1 MIRSLG
7 LIFLLSSLLAGCAD
21 IEPET
26 QGTAFVSMRLEQD
39 SSNQRSTAKGITPEE
54 AKTILVVL
62 RPPSQCSSNYGN
74 STQDMDRALL
84 DLSTQEVELMVP
96 LETQMKLCLYF
107 FSEDYGLTELNTGD
121 VEAESF
127 GESDVFI
134 VDSETTS
141 ATIDVVYW
149 GTFYSTLTAK
159 ISSKSSAGFIV
170 GTSGSFKLSDLTGI
184 ALKEENFTIADNQGH
199 IITVEELAYVS
210 STSYTYQVEIDGF
223 SNEVNTFVVSNSEET
238 LDIKLTPNPVD
249 ISWISFENLDVAQI
263 GTTDEANASGTL
275 VIKVP
280 LAQQD
285 GVKQILS
292 TMVVKN
298 STNSVTINVTPP
310 TNLPAASL
318 VDEEFVHYR
327 IDFTANKV
335 KLETGSN
342 LFDVII
348 SIGGKSK
355 QVEIGSVSYDACV
368 DANTMCLKLTWSD
381 GSDPDLHSMYWPDWG
396 YTEPLGAGLAFD
408 DQNHVYGH
416 PSYQKWLLT
425 GDKVHLEDATT
436 LPTLINASNQTSFTI
451 DAGANTLVLPG
462 SDLTDVTVSTP
473 VLLSSDGTLPGG
485 LDAGIIYYLHGIDD
499 VNKTVQLATN
509 SLNAM
514 QGIAV
519 IITDQGSGT
528 HTLTALG
535 AETQV
540 WSTNDGKVGDGTYL
554 VWVEDVSNAD
564 LQGVRVELSGPG
576 LNPSI
581 TNGPFRFK
589 DLDDGV
595 TEAQNLTEPYQQ
607 HVFLIQVQNG
617 SIVRSDK
624 IPVGSTVDALKNG
637 LNAEIGNLP
646 ASLF

>member
-7 LIFLLSSLLAGCAD
+7 LIFLFSSLLAGCAD

-39 SSNQRSTAKGITPEE
+39 SSNQRSAAKGITPEE

-62 RPPSQCSSNYGN
+62 RPPSQCSSNYGK

-107 FSEDYGLTELNTGD
+107 FSEGYGLTELNTGD

-170 GTSGSFKLSDLTGI
+170 GASGSFKLSDLTGI

-249 ISWISFENLDVAQI
+249 ISWISFENLDVTQI

-280 LAQQD
+280 LAQRD

-327 IDFTANKV
+327 LDFTAKNV

-436 LPTLINASNQTSFTI
+436 LPTLINASNQTTFTV
-451 DAGANTLVLPG
+451 DAGANTLLLSS
-462 SDLTDVTVSTP
+462 SDQADVTVSTP

-485 LDAGIIYYLHGIDD
+485 LDAGTIYYLHGIDN

-514 QGIAV
+514 QGTAV
-519 IITDQGSGT
+519 ILTDQGSGT

-540 WSTNDGKVGDGTYL
+540 WSTNNGKVGDGTYL

>member
-1 MIRSLG
+1 MARSFWMILV
-7 LIFLLSSLLAGCAD
+7 LLPMIQSCAD
-21 IEPET
+21 IETET
-26 QGTAFVSMRLEQD
+26 TGKATVSMRLEQD
-39 SSNQRSTAKGITPEE
+39 RSSHRSSFRGITPEE
-54 AKTILVVL
+54 ANTILVVL
-62 RPPSQCSSNYGN
+62 RPPSQCSPNYGN

-84 DLSTQEVELMVP
+84 NLSTQEVELIVP
-96 LETQMKLCLYF
+96 LGTQMKLCLYF
-107 FSEDYGLTELNTGD
+107 FSGKYSLPGLSTGD
-121 VEAESF
+121 FEAESF
-127 GESDVFI
+127 GESDVFT
-134 VDSETTS
+134 VEADTTS
-141 ATIDVVYW
+141 AIIDVVYW

-159 ISSKSSAGFIV
+159 ISSKSSAGLII

-184 ALKEENFTIADNQGH
+184 ALKEDNFTIADNQSH
-199 IITVEELAYVS
+199 IVTLEELAYG
-210 STSYTYQVEIDGF
+210 SYTYQVKMGGF
-223 SNEVNTFVVSNSEET
+223 SNEVNTFVVSSTEET

-249 ISWISFENLDVAQI
+249 ISWVSFENLSVAQI
-263 GTTDEANASGTL
+263 GTTDQADATGTL
-275 VIKVP
+275 VVKVP
-280 LAQQD
+280 LDQQD
-285 GVKQILS
+285 NVKQILS

-310 TNLPAASL
+310 TKLPTASS

-327 IDFTANKV
+327 IDFTANNV
-335 KLETGSN
+335 TMETGSN

-348 SIGGKSK
+348 TIGGQSK
-355 QVEIGSVSYDACV
+355 QVEMGSVSYDACV

-396 YTEPLGAGLAFD
+396 YTKPLGAGLAFD

-451 DAGANTLVLPG
+451 DAGANTLVLSG
-462 SDLTDVTVSTP
+462 SDLTDVSVSTP
-473 VLLSSDGTLPGG
+473 VLLSSGGTLPGG
-485 LDAGIIYYLHGIDD
+485 LDAGTIYYLHGIDN
-499 VNKTVQLATN
+499 VNKTVQLAIN

-514 QGIAV
+514 QGTAV
-519 IITDQGSGT
+519 NITDQGSGT

-540 WSTNDGKVGDGTYL
+540 WSTNNGKVGDGTYL

-581 TNGPFRFK
+581 THGPFRFK
-589 DLDDGV
+589 YSDEGV
-595 TEAQNLTEPYQQ
+595 TAQNLTEPYQQ

-617 SIVRSDK
+617 SIVRSDE
-624 IPVGSTVDALKNG
+624 IPIGSTVDALKNG
-637 LNAEIGNLP
+637 LKAEIGELP
-646 ASLF
+646 ASIIVQ

>member
-1 MIRSLG
+1 MARSFWMILV
-7 LIFLLSSLLAGCAD
+7 LLPMIQSCAD
-21 IEPET
+21 IETET
-26 QGTAFVSMRLEQD
+26 TGKATVSMRLEQD
-39 SSNQRSTAKGITPEE
+39 RSSHRSSFRGITPEE
-54 AKTILVVL
+54 ANTILVVL
-62 RPPSQCSSNYGN
+62 RPPSQCSPSYGN

-84 DLSTQEVELMVP
+84 NLSTQEVELIVP
-96 LETQMKLCLYF
+96 LGTQMKLCLYF
-107 FSEDYGLTELNTGD
+107 FSGKYSLPGLSTGD
-121 VEAESF
+121 FEAESF
-127 GESDVFI
+127 GESDVFT
-134 VDSETTS
+134 VKADTTS
-141 ATIDVVYW
+141 AIIDVVYW

-159 ISSKSSAGFIV
+159 ISSKSSAGLII

-184 ALKEENFTIADNQGH
+184 ALKEDNFTIADNQSH
-199 IITVEELAYVS
+199 IVTLEELAYG
-210 STSYTYQVEIDGF
+210 SYTYQVKMGGF
-223 SNEVNTFVVSNSEET
+223 SNEVNTFVVSSLEET

-249 ISWISFENLDVAQI
+249 ISWVSFENLSVAQI
-263 GTTDEANASGTL
+263 GTTDQADATGTL
-275 VIKVP
+275 VVKVP
-280 LAQQD
+280 LDQQD
-285 GVKQILS
+285 NVKQILS

-298 STNSVTINVTPP
+298 NTNSVTINVTPP
-310 TNLPAASL
+310 TKLPTASS

-327 IDFTANKV
+327 IDFTANNV
-335 KLETGSN
+335 TMETGSN

-348 SIGGKSK
+348 TIGGQSK
-355 QVEIGSVSYDACV
+355 QVQMGSVSYDACV

-396 YTEPLGAGLAFD
+396 YTETLVSGLAFD

-436 LPTLINASNQTSFTI
+436 LPTLINASNQTTFTV
-451 DAGANTLVLPG
+451 DAGANTLVLSG
-462 SDLTDVTVSTP
+462 SDLADVSVSTP

-485 LDAGIIYYLHGIDD
+485 LDAGTIYYLHGIDD

-540 WSTNDGKVGDGTYL
+540 WSTNNGKVGDGTYL

-581 TNGPFRFK
+581 THGPFRFK

-595 TEAQNLTEPYQQ
+595 TEAQNLTDPYQQ

-624 IPVGSTVDALKNG
+624 IPVGSTVDALRNG
-637 LNAEIGNLP
+637 FNAEIGELP

>member
-1 MIRSLG
+1 MARSFWMILV
-7 LIFLLSSLLAGCAD
+7 LLSMIPSCAD
-21 IEPET
+21 IETET
-26 QGTAFVSMRLEQD
+26 TGKATVSMRLEQD
-39 SSNQRSTAKGITPEE
+39 RSSHRSSFRGITPEE
-54 AKTILVVL
+54 ANTILVVL
-62 RPPSQCSSNYGN
+62 RPPSQCSPSYGN

-84 DLSTQEVELMVP
+84 NLSTQEVELIVP
-96 LETQMKLCLYF
+96 LGTQMKLCLYF
-107 FSEDYGLTELNTGD
+107 FSGKYSLPVLSTGD
-121 VEAESF
+121 FEAESF
-127 GESDVFI
+127 GESDVFT
-134 VDSETTS
+134 VKADTTS
-141 ATIDVVYW
+141 AIIDVVYW

-159 ISSKSSAGFIV
+159 ISSKSSAGLII

-184 ALKEENFTIADNQGH
+184 ALKEDNFTIADNQSH
-199 IITVEELAYVS
+199 IVTLEELAYG
-210 STSYTYQVEIDGF
+210 SYTYQVKMGGF
-223 SNEVNTFVVSNSEET
+223 SNEVNTFVVSSLEET

-249 ISWISFENLDVAQI
+249 ISWVSFENLSVAQI
-263 GTTDEANASGTL
+263 GTTDQADATGTL
-275 VIKVP
+275 VVKVP
-280 LAQQD
+280 LDQQD
-285 GVKQILS
+285 NVKQILS

-310 TNLPAASL
+310 TKLPTASS

-327 IDFTANKV
+327 IDFTANNV
-335 KLETGSN
+335 TMETGSN

-348 SIGGKSK
+348 TIGGQSK
-355 QVEIGSVSYDACV
+355 QVEMGSVSYDACV

-436 LPTLINASNQTSFTI
+436 LPTLINASNQTRFTV
-451 DAGANTLVLPG
+451 DADANTLVLLG

-473 VLLSSDGTLPGG
+473 VLVSSDGTIPGG
-485 LDAGIIYYLHGIDD
+485 LDAGTIYYLHGIDD

-540 WSTNDGKVGDGTYL
+540 WSTNNGKVGDGTYL
-554 VWVEDVSNAD
+554 VWVEDVSSAD

-576 LNPSI
+576 LDSSI

>member
-7 LIFLLSSLLAGCAD
+7 LIFLFSTLLAGCAD

-39 SSNQRSTAKGITPEE
+39 SSNQRTTAKGITPEE

-107 FSEDYGLTELNTGD
+107 FSEEYGLTELNTGD

-184 ALKEENFTIADNQGH
+184 ALKEENFTIADNQSH
-199 IITVEELAYVS
+199 MILVEELAYG
-210 STSYTYQVEIDGF
+210 SYTYQVEIDGF

-249 ISWISFENLDVAQI
+249 ISWISFENLDVTQI

-280 LAQQD
+280 LAQRD

-327 IDFTANKV
+327 LDFTANNV

-348 SIGGKSK
+348 SIGGKSN

-436 LPTLINASNQTSFTI
+436 LPTLINASNQTTFTV
-451 DAGANTLVLPG
+451 DAGANTLVLSG
-462 SDLTDVTVSTP
+462 SDLADVSVSTP

-485 LDAGIIYYLHGIDD
+485 LDAGTIYYLHGIDN

-514 QGIAV
+514 QGTAV
-519 IITDQGSGT
+519 KITDQGSGT

-540 WSTNDGKVGDGTYL
+540 WSTNNGKVGDGTYL

-624 IPVGSTVDALKNG
+624 IPVGSTVDALRNG
-637 LNAEIGNLP
+637 FNAEIGELP

>member
-7 LIFLLSSLLAGCAD
+7 LIFLLFSLLAGCAD

-39 SSNQRSTAKGITPEE
+39 SSNQRSAAKGITPEE

-149 GTFYSTLTAK
+149 GTFYSTMTAK
-159 ISSKSSAGFIV
+159 ISSKSSAGFII
-170 GTSGSFKLSDLTGI
+170 GTSGSFKLSDLTGV
-184 ALKEENFTIADNQGH
+184 ALKEDNFTISDNQSH
-199 IITVEELAYVS
+199 MIIVEELAYG
-210 STSYTYQVEIDGF
+210 SYTYQVEMSGF

-275 VIKVP
+275 VIQVP
-280 LAQQD
+280 LAQQE

-327 IDFTANKV
+327 IDFTANNV

-396 YTEPLGAGLAFD
+396 YTETLGTGSVFD

-436 LPTLINASNQTSFTI
+436 LPTLINASNQTVFTI
-451 DAGANTLVLPG
+451 DAGANTLFLSG
-462 SDLTDVTVSTP
+462 SDLADVSVSTP

-485 LDAGIIYYLHGIDD
+485 LDAGTIYYLHGIDN

-514 QGIAV
+514 QGTAV
-519 IITDQGSGT
+519 NITDQGSGT

-540 WSTNDGKVGDGTYL
+540 WSTNNGKVGDGTYL

-589 DLDDGV
+589 DLDDGL

-624 IPVGSTVDALKNG
+624 ILVGSTVDALKNG

>member
-1 MIRSLG
+1 MIRSFG
-7 LIFLLSSLLAGCAD
+7 LIFLLLSMLAGCAD

-39 SSNQRSTAKGITPEE
+39 PSNQRSAAKGITPEE

-84 DLSTQEVELMVP
+84 NLSTQEVELIVP

-107 FSEDYGLTELNTGD
+107 FSQEYGLTDLNTGGI
-121 VEAESF
+121 EAESF

-134 VDSETTS
+134 VDAETTS

-149 GTFYSTLTAK
+149 GTFYSTLTAN
-159 ISSKSSAGFIV
+159 ISSKSSAGFII
-170 GTSGSFKLSDLTGI
+170 GTSGSFKLSDLTGV
-184 ALKEENFTIADNQGH
+184 ALKEDNFTIADNQSH
-199 IITVEELAYVS
+199 IITVEELAYG
-210 STSYTYQVEIDGF
+210 SYTYQVEMGGF
-223 SNEVNTFVVSNSEET
+223 SNEVNTFVVGNSEET

-249 ISWISFENLDVAQI
+249 ISWISFENLNVAQI
-263 GTTDEANASGTL
+263 GTTDEANASGIL

-280 LAQQD
+280 LSQQD

-318 VDEEFVHYR
+318 VDEEYVHYR
-327 IDFTANKV
+327 LDFTAYNV

-396 YTEPLGAGLAFD
+396 YTETLGTGSAFD

-436 LPTLINASNQTSFTI
+436 LPTLINASNQTAFTI
-451 DAGANTLVLPG
+451 DAGANTLFLSG
-462 SDLTDVTVSTP
+462 SDLADVTVSTP

-485 LDAGIIYYLHGIDD
+485 LNAGTTYYLHGIDN

-514 QGIAV
+514 QGVAV
-519 IITDQGSGT
+519 NLEIYQGSGT

-540 WSTNDGKVGDGTYL
+540 WSTNNGKVGDGTYL
-554 VWVEDVSNAD
+554 VWVEDVSSAD

-581 TNGPFRFK
+581 INGPFRFK
-589 DLDDGV
+589 DLDDGE

-617 SIVRSDK
+617 SIVRSDD
-624 IPVGSTVDALKNG
+624 IPVGNTVDALKNG
-637 LNAEIGNLP
+637 LNAEIGDLP

>member
-1 MIRSLG
+1 MARSFWMILV
-7 LIFLLSSLLAGCAD
+7 LLSMIPSCAD
-21 IEPET
+21 IETET
-26 QGTAFVSMRLEQD
+26 TGKATVSMRLEQD
-39 SSNQRSTAKGITPEE
+39 RSSHRSSFRGITPEE
-54 AKTILVVL
+54 ANTILVVL
-62 RPPSQCSSNYGN
+62 RPPSQCSPSYGN

-84 DLSTQEVELMVP
+84 NLSTQEVELIVP
-96 LETQMKLCLYF
+96 LGTQMKLCLYF
-107 FSEDYGLTELNTGD
+107 FSGKYSLPGLSTGD
-121 VEAESF
+121 FEAESF
-127 GESDVFI
+127 GESDVFT
-134 VDSETTS
+134 VEADTTS
-141 ATIDVVYW
+141 AIIDVVYW
-149 GTFYSTLTAK
+149 GTFYSKLTAK
-159 ISSKSSAGFIV
+159 ISSKSSAGLII

-184 ALKEENFTIADNQGH
+184 ALKEDNFTIADNQSH
-199 IITVEELAYVS
+199 IVTLEELAYG
-210 STSYTYQVEIDGF
+210 SYTYQVKMGGF
-223 SNEVNTFVVSNSEET
+223 SNEVNTFVVSSLEET

-249 ISWISFENLDVAQI
+249 ISWVSFENLSVAQI
-263 GTTDEANASGTL
+263 GTTDQADATGTL
-275 VIKVP
+275 VVKVP
-280 LAQQD
+280 LDQQD
-285 GVKQILS
+285 NVKQILS

-310 TNLPAASL
+310 TKLPTASS

-327 IDFTANKV
+327 IDFTANNV
-335 KLETGSN
+335 TMETGSN

-348 SIGGKSK
+348 TIGGQSK
-355 QVEIGSVSYDACV
+355 QVEMGSVSYDACV

-436 LPTLINASNQTSFTI
+436 LPTLINASNQTRFTV
-451 DAGANTLVLPG
+451 DADANTLVLLG

-473 VLLSSDGTLPGG
+473 VLVSSDGTIPGG
-485 LDAGIIYYLHGIDD
+485 LDAGTIYYLHGIDD

-514 QGIAV
+514 QGTAV

-540 WSTNDGKVGDGTYL
+540 WSTNNGKVGDGTYL

>member
-1 MIRSLG
+1 MARSFWMILV
-7 LIFLLSSLLAGCAD
+7 LLPMIQSCAD
-21 IEPET
+21 IETET
-26 QGTAFVSMRLEQD
+26 TGKATVSMRLEQD
-39 SSNQRSTAKGITPEE
+39 RSSHRSSFRGITPEE
-54 AKTILVVL
+54 ANTILVVL
-62 RPPSQCSSNYGN
+62 RPPSQCSPNYGN
-74 STQDMDRALL
+74 SNQDMDRALL
-84 DLSTQEVELMVP
+84 NLSTQEVELIVP
-96 LETQMKLCLYF
+96 LGTQMKLCLYF
-107 FSEDYGLTELNTGD
+107 FSGKYSLPVLSTGD
-121 VEAESF
+121 FEAESF
-127 GESDVFI
+127 GESDVFT
-134 VDSETTS
+134 VEADTTS
-141 ATIDVVYW
+141 AIIDVVYW

-159 ISSKSSAGFIV
+159 ISSKSSAGLII

-184 ALKEENFTIADNQGH
+184 ALKEDNFTIADNQSH
-199 IITVEELAYVS
+199 IVTLEELAYG
-210 STSYTYQVEIDGF
+210 SYTYQVKMGGF
-223 SNEVNTFVVSNSEET
+223 SNEVNTFVVSSLEET

-249 ISWISFENLDVAQI
+249 ISWVSFENLSVAQI
-263 GTTDEANASGTL
+263 GTTDQADATGTL
-275 VIKVP
+275 VVKVP
-280 LAQQD
+280 LDQQD
-285 GVKQILS
+285 NVKQILS

-310 TNLPAASL
+310 TKLPTASS

-327 IDFTANKV
+327 IDFTANNV
-335 KLETGSN
+335 TMETGSN

-348 SIGGKSK
+348 TIGGQSK
-355 QVEIGSVSYDACV
+355 QVEMGSVSYDACV

-381 GSDPDLHSMYWPDWG
+381 GSDPDLHSMYWPDWS

-436 LPTLINASNQTSFTI
+436 LPTLINASNQTTFTV
-451 DAGANTLVLPG
+451 DAGANTLFLSG
-462 SDLTDVTVSTP
+462 SDLTDVSVSTP
-473 VLLSSDGTLPGG
+473 VLLSSGGTLPGG
-485 LDAGIIYYLHGIDD
+485 LDAGTIYYLHGIDD

-540 WSTNDGKVGDGTYL
+540 WSTNNGKVGDGTYL

-581 TNGPFRFK
+581 THGPFRFK
-589 DLDDGV
+589 YSDEGV
-595 TEAQNLTEPYQQ
+595 TAQNLTEPYQQ

-617 SIVRSDK
+617 SIVRSDE
-624 IPVGSTVDALKNG
+624 IPIGSTVDALKNG
-637 LNAEIGNLP
+637 LKAEIGELP
-646 ASLF
+646 ASIIVQ

>member
-1 MIRSLG
+1 MARSFWMILV
-7 LIFLLSSLLAGCAD
+7 LLSMIPSCAD
-21 IEPET
+21 IETET
-26 QGTAFVSMRLEQD
+26 TGKATVSMRLEQD
-39 SSNQRSTAKGITPEE
+39 RSSHRSSFRGITPEE
-54 AKTILVVL
+54 ANTILVVL
-62 RPPSQCSSNYGN
+62 RPPSQCSPNYGN
-74 STQDMDRALL
+74 SNQDMDRALL
-84 DLSTQEVELMVP
+84 NLSTQEVELIVP
-96 LETQMKLCLYF
+96 LGTQMKLCLYF
-107 FSEDYGLTELNTGD
+107 FSGKYSLPVLSTGD
-121 VEAESF
+121 FEAESF
-127 GESDVFI
+127 GESDVFT
-134 VDSETTS
+134 VKADTTS
-141 ATIDVVYW
+141 AIIDVVYW

-159 ISSKSSAGFIV
+159 ISSKSSAGLII

-184 ALKEENFTIADNQGH
+184 ALKEDNFTIADNQSH
-199 IITVEELAYVS
+199 IVTLEELAYG
-210 STSYTYQVEIDGF
+210 SYTYQVKMGGF
-223 SNEVNTFVVSNSEET
+223 SNEVNTFVVSSLEET

-249 ISWISFENLDVAQI
+249 ISWVSFENLSVAQI
-263 GTTDEANASGTL
+263 GTTDQADATGTL
-275 VIKVP
+275 VVKVP
-280 LAQQD
+280 LDQQD
-285 GVKQILS
+285 NVKQILS

-310 TNLPAASL
+310 TKLPTASS

-327 IDFTANKV
+327 IDFTANNV
-335 KLETGSN
+335 TMETGSN

-348 SIGGKSK
+348 TIGGQSK
-355 QVEIGSVSYDACV
+355 QVEMGSVSYDACV

-436 LPTLINASNQTSFTI
+436 LPTLINASNQTRFTV
-451 DAGANTLVLPG
+451 DADANTLVLLG

-473 VLLSSDGTLPGG
+473 VLVSSDGTIPGG
-485 LDAGIIYYLHGIDD
+485 LDAGTIYYLHGIDD

-581 TNGPFRFK
+581 THGPFRFK

-595 TEAQNLTEPYQQ
+595 TEAQNLTDPYQQ

-624 IPVGSTVDALKNG
+624 IPVGSTVDALRNG
-637 LNAEIGNLP
+637 FNAEIGELP

>member
-1 MIRSLG
+1 MARSFWMILV
-7 LIFLLSSLLAGCAD
+7 LLPMIQSCAD
-21 IEPET
+21 IETET
-26 QGTAFVSMRLEQD
+26 TGKATVSMRLEQD
-39 SSNQRSTAKGITPEE
+39 RSSHRSSFRGITPEE
-54 AKTILVVL
+54 ANTILVVL
-62 RPPSQCSSNYGN
+62 RPPSQCSPNYGN

-84 DLSTQEVELMVP
+84 NLSTQEVELIVP
-96 LETQMKLCLYF
+96 LGTQMKLCLYF
-107 FSEDYGLTELNTGD
+107 FSGKYSLPGLSTGD
-121 VEAESF
+121 FEAESF
-127 GESDVFI
+127 GESDVFT
-134 VDSETTS
+134 VEADTTS
-141 ATIDVVYW
+141 AIIDVVYW

-159 ISSKSSAGFIV
+159 ISSKSSAGLII

-184 ALKEENFTIADNQGH
+184 ALKEDNFTIADNQSH
-199 IITVEELAYVS
+199 IVTLEELAYG
-210 STSYTYQVEIDGF
+210 SYTYQVKMGGF
-223 SNEVNTFVVSNSEET
+223 SNEVNTFVVSSLEET

-249 ISWISFENLDVAQI
+249 ISWVSFENLSVAQI
-263 GTTDEANASGTL
+263 GTTDQADATGTL
-275 VIKVP
+275 VVKVP
-280 LAQQD
+280 LDQQD
-285 GVKQILS
+285 NVKQILS

-310 TNLPAASL
+310 TKLPTASS

-327 IDFTANKV
+327 LDFTANNV

-348 SIGGKSK
+348 TIGGQSK
-355 QVEIGSVSYDACV
+355 QVEMGSVSYDACV

-436 LPTLINASNQTSFTI
+436 LPTLINASNQTRFTV
-451 DAGANTLVLPG
+451 DADANTLVLLG

-473 VLLSSDGTLPGG
+473 VLVSSDGTIPGG
-485 LDAGIIYYLHGIDD
+485 LDAGTIYYLHGIDD

-540 WSTNDGKVGDGTYL
+540 WSTNNGKVGDGTYL

-617 SIVRSDK
+617 SIVRSDQ

>member
-1 MIRSLG
+1 MI
-7 LIFLLSSLLAGCAD
+7 I
-21 IEPET
+21 
-26 QGTAFVSMRLEQD
+26 
-39 SSNQRSTAKGITPEE
+39 
-54 AKTILVVL
+54 
-62 RPPSQCSSNYGN
+62 
-74 STQDMDRALL
+74 
-84 DLSTQEVELMVP
+84 
-96 LETQMKLCLYF
+96 
-107 FSEDYGLTELNTGD
+107 
-121 VEAESF
+121 
-127 GESDVFI
+127 
-134 VDSETTS
+134 
-141 ATIDVVYW
+141 
-149 GTFYSTLTAK
+149 
-159 ISSKSSAGFIV
+159 
-170 GTSGSFKLSDLTGI
+170 
-184 ALKEENFTIADNQGH
+184 
-199 IITVEELAYVS
+199 VEELAYG
-210 STSYTYQVEIDGF
+210 SYTYQVEIDGF
-223 SNEVNTFVVSNSEET
+223 SNEVNTFVVSNSKET

-310 TNLPAASL
+310 TNLPASSL
-318 VDEEFVHYR
+318 VDKEFVHYR
-327 IDFTANKV
+327 LDFAAYNV

-348 SIGGKSK
+348 SIGGKSN

-396 YTEPLGAGLAFD
+396 YTETLGAGSAFD

-436 LPTLINASNQTSFTI
+436 LPTLINASNQTAFTI
-451 DAGANTLVLPG
+451 DAGANTLFLSG
-462 SDLTDVTVSTP
+462 SDLADVSVSTP

-485 LDAGIIYYLHGIDD
+485 LDAGTIYYLHGIDN

-514 QGIAV
+514 QGTAV
-519 IITDQGSGT
+519 NITDQGSGT

-540 WSTNDGKVGDGTYL
+540 WSTNNGKVGDGTYL

>member
-1 MIRSLG
+1 MARSFWMILV
-7 LIFLLSSLLAGCAD
+7 LLPMIQSCAD
-21 IEPET
+21 IETET
-26 QGTAFVSMRLEQD
+26 TGKATVSMRLEQD
-39 SSNQRSTAKGITPEE
+39 RSSHRSSFRGITPEE
-54 AKTILVVL
+54 ANTILVVL
-62 RPPSQCSSNYGN
+62 RPPSQCSPNYGN
-74 STQDMDRALL
+74 SNQDMDRALL
-84 DLSTQEVELMVP
+84 NLSTQEVELIVP
-96 LETQMKLCLYF
+96 LGTQMKLCLYF
-107 FSEDYGLTELNTGD
+107 FSGKYSLPGLSTGD
-121 VEAESF
+121 FEAESF
-127 GESDVFI
+127 GESDVFT
-134 VDSETTS
+134 VKADTTS
-141 ATIDVVYW
+141 AIIDVVYW

-159 ISSKSSAGFIV
+159 ISSKSSAGLII

-184 ALKEENFTIADNQGH
+184 TLKEDNFTIADNQSH
-199 IITVEELAYVS
+199 IVTLEELAYG
-210 STSYTYQVEIDGF
+210 SYTYQVKMEGF
-223 SNEVNTFVVSNSEET
+223 SNEVNTFVVSSLEET

-249 ISWISFENLDVAQI
+249 ISWVSFENLSVAQI
-263 GTTDEANASGTL
+263 GTTDQADATGTL
-275 VIKVP
+275 VVKVP
-280 LAQQD
+280 LDQQD
-285 GVKQILS
+285 NVKQILS

-310 TNLPAASL
+310 TKLPTASS

-327 IDFTANKV
+327 IDFTANNV
-335 KLETGSN
+335 TMETGSN

-348 SIGGKSK
+348 TIGGQSK
-355 QVEIGSVSYDACV
+355 QVEMGSVSYDACV

-381 GSDPDLHSMYWPDWG
+381 GSDPDLHSMYWPEWG
-396 YTEPLGAGLAFD
+396 YTESLGAGLAFD

-436 LPTLINASNQTSFTI
+436 LPTLINASNQTTFTV
-451 DAGANTLVLPG
+451 DAGANTLVLSG
-462 SDLTDVTVSTP
+462 SDLADVSVSTP

-485 LDAGIIYYLHGIDD
+485 LDAGTIYYLHGIDN

-540 WSTNDGKVGDGTYL
+540 WSTNNGKVGDGTYL

>member
-1 MIRSLG
+1 MARSFWMILV
-7 LIFLLSSLLAGCAD
+7 LLPMIQSCAD
-21 IEPET
+21 IETET
-26 QGTAFVSMRLEQD
+26 TGKATVSMRLEQD
-39 SSNQRSTAKGITPEE
+39 RSSHRSSFRGITPEE
-54 AKTILVVL
+54 ANTILVVL
-62 RPPSQCSSNYGN
+62 RPPSQCSPNYGN
-74 STQDMDRALL
+74 SSQDMDRALL
-84 DLSTQEVELMVP
+84 NLSTQEVELIVP
-96 LETQMKLCLYF
+96 LGTQMKLCLYF
-107 FSEDYGLTELNTGD
+107 FSGKYNLPGLSTGD
-121 VEAESF
+121 FEAESF
-127 GESDVFI
+127 GESDVFT
-134 VDSETTS
+134 VEADTTS
-141 ATIDVVYW
+141 AIIDVVYW

-159 ISSKSSAGFIV
+159 ISSKSSAGLII

-184 ALKEENFTIADNQGH
+184 ALKEDNFTIADNQSH
-199 IITVEELAYVS
+199 IVTLEELAYG
-210 STSYTYQVEIDGF
+210 SYTYQVKMGGF
-223 SNEVNTFVVSNSEET
+223 SNEVNTFVVSSLEET

-249 ISWISFENLDVAQI
+249 ISWVSFENLSVAQI
-263 GTTDEANASGTL
+263 GTTDQADATGTL
-275 VIKVP
+275 VVKVP
-280 LAQQD
+280 LDQQD
-285 GVKQILS
+285 NVKQILS

-310 TNLPAASL
+310 TKLPTASS

-327 IDFTANKV
+327 LNFAAYNV

-342 LFDVII
+342 PFDVII
-348 SIGGKSK
+348 TIGGQSK
-355 QVEIGSVSYDACV
+355 QVQMGSVSYDACV

-436 LPTLINASNQTSFTI
+436 LPTLINASNQTTFTV
-451 DAGANTLVLPG
+451 DAGANTLVLFG
-462 SDLTDVTVSTP
+462 SDLADVSVSTP

-485 LDAGIIYYLHGIDD
+485 LDAGTIYYLHGIDN
-499 VNKTVQLATN
+499 VNKTVQLASN

-514 QGIAV
+514 QGTAV
-519 IITDQGSGT
+519 ILTDQGSGT

-540 WSTNDGKVGDGTYL
+540 WSTNNGKVGDGTYL